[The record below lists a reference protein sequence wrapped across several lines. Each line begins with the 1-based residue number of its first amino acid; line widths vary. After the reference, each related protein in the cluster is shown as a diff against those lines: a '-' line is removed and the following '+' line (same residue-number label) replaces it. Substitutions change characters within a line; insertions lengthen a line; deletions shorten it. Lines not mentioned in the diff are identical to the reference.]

1 MVEEINMAVN
11 KKSPR
16 ESAVEMTELVLPNDT
31 NLLGNLLGGRLMHW
45 MDIAG
50 GMSAS
55 RYANKVVVTAAVDNL
70 IFHHPVKLGELVNLK
85 AIVTWTGRTSMEIL
99 VKVIAE
105 NTLTGEKKLANEA
118 FFTFVAL
125 DEAGKSCPVPVLLLK
140 TDEEK
145 IQNKEAINRRT
156 RRLELK
162 GKL

>member
-1 MVEEINMAVN
+1 MAVN
-11 KKSPR
+11 KKSPQ

-70 IFHHPVKLGELVNLK
+70 IFHYPVELGELVNLK
-85 AIVTWTGRTSMEIL
+85 AIITWTGRTSMEIL

-125 DEAGKSCPVPVLLLK
+125 DEAGKPCPVPVLLLK

>member
-1 MVEEINMAVN
+1 MAVN

-125 DEAGKSCPVPVLLLK
+125 DEAGKPCPIPVLLLK
-140 TDEEK
+140 TYEEK

-162 GKL
+162 EKI

>member
-1 MVEEINMAVN
+1 MHDL
-11 KKSPR
+11 KKSPGD
-16 ESAVEMTELVLPNDT
+16 SAVEMTELVLPNDT

-70 IFHHPVKLGELVNLK
+70 VFHHPIKLGELVNLK
-85 AIVTWTGRTSMEIL
+85 AVVTWTGRTSMEIL

-125 DEAGKSCPVPVLLLK
+125 DENGTPFPVPKLSPK
-140 TDEEK
+140 TEYEK
-145 IQNKEAINRRT
+145 KLYKEAINRRA

-162 GKL
+162 REM

>member
-1 MVEEINMAVN
+1 MTVN

-45 MDIAG
+45 MDIAC

-70 IFHHPVKLGELVNLK
+70 IFHHPIKLGELVNLK
-85 AIVTWTGRTSMEIL
+85 AIVTWTGHTSMEIL
-99 VKVIAE
+99 VIVIAE

-125 DEAGKSCPVPVLLLK
+125 DNTGKPCPVPKLLPG
-140 TDEEK
+140 TDKEK
-145 IQNKEAINRRT
+145 KLYKEAANRRA

-162 GKL
+162 RKI

>member
-1 MVEEINMAVN
+1 MASS
-11 KKSPR
+11 KKSPQQ
-16 ESAVEMTELVLPNDT
+16 SAVEMTELVLPNDT

-70 IFHHPVKLGELVNLK
+70 VFHHPIQLGELVNLK

-125 DEAGKSCPVPVLLLK
+125 NDDGKPNPVPTLLP
-140 TDEEK
+140 ESNQEK
-145 IQNKEAINRRT
+145 LLNKEAIDRRA
-156 RRLELK
+156 RRLELMQK
-162 GKL
+162 I

>member
-1 MVEEINMAVN
+1 MATDE
-11 KKSPR
+11 KSPQ

-125 DEAGKSCPVPVLLLK
+125 DKEGNPHPVPTLSAE
-140 TDEEK
+140 TDEERRLY
-145 IQNKEAINRRT
+145 QEAIIRRNRR
-156 RRLELK
+156 LKLK
-162 GKL
+162 GEI

>member
-1 MVEEINMAVN
+1 MSVN
-11 KKSPR
+11 KKSPQ

-145 IQNKEAINRRT
+145 TQNKKAINRRT

>member
-1 MVEEINMAVN
+1 MTIK
-11 KKSPR
+11 KKSPQ

-70 IFHHPVKLGELVNLK
+70 VFHHPIELGELVNLK

-99 VKVIAE
+99 VRVIAE

-125 DEAGKSCPVPVLLLK
+125 DEDGKSCPVPVLMPK

-145 IQNKEAINRRT
+145 MLNKEAMKRRAK
-156 RRLELK
+156 RLELNQK
-162 GKL
+162 I

>member
-1 MVEEINMAVN
+1 MSVI
-11 KKSPR
+11 KKSPQ

-99 VKVIAE
+99 IKVIAE

-125 DEAGKSCPVPVLLLK
+125 DEAGKSCPVPVLMLK

-162 GKL
+162 GRL

>member
-1 MVEEINMAVN
+1 MTNN
-11 KKSPR
+11 LKSPQ

-55 RYANKVVVTAAVDNL
+55 RYSNKVVVTAAVDNL
-70 IFHHPVKLGELVNLK
+70 IFHHPIKLGELVNLK
-85 AIVTWTGRTSMEIL
+85 AVVTWTGRTSMEIL

-105 NTLTGEKKLANEA
+105 NTLTGENKLANEA

-125 DEAGKSCPVPVLLLK
+125 DEAGNPFPVPKLSPQ
-140 TDEEK
+140 TDEE
-145 IQNKEAINRRT
+145 ITLNNEAINRRAI
-156 RRLELK
+156 RLKLK
-162 GKL
+162 NKI

>member
-1 MVEEINMAVN
+1 
-11 KKSPR
+11 
-16 ESAVEMTELVLPNDT
+16 
-31 NLLGNLLGGRLMHW
+31 MHW

-50 GMSAS
+50 GMSAA

-145 IQNKEAINRRT
+145 IQQQA
-156 RRLELK
+156 RLKDLEK
-162 GKL
+162 KR

>member
-1 MVEEINMAVN
+1 MAVN

-125 DEAGKSCPVPVLLLK
+125 DEAGKPCSVPVLLLI

-162 GKL
+162 EKI

>member
-1 MVEEINMAVN
+1 MSVN
-11 KKSPR
+11 KKSPK

-70 IFHHPVKLGELVNLK
+70 LFHHPVKLGELVNLK

-125 DEAGKSCPVPVLLLK
+125 DEAGKPCPVPVLLPK

-162 GKL
+162 EKI

>member
-1 MVEEINMAVN
+1 MEFPMHDI

-16 ESAVEMTELVLPNDT
+16 DSAVEMTELVLPNDT

-55 RYANKVVVTAAVDNL
+55 RYANRVVVTAAVDNL
-70 IFHHPVKLGELVNLK
+70 IFHHPIKLGELVNLK
-85 AIVTWTGRTSMEIL
+85 AFVTWTGRTSMEIL

-105 NTLTGEKKLANEA
+105 NTLTGENKLANEA

-125 DEAGKSCPVPVLLLK
+125 DENGIPFPVPTLSPE
-140 TDEEK
+140 TEFEK
-145 IQNKEAINRRT
+145 ILYKEAINRRA

-162 GKL
+162 REM

>member
-1 MVEEINMAVN
+1 MSVN
-11 KKSPR
+11 KKSPQ

-45 MDIAG
+45 MDIAS

-70 IFHHPVKLGELVNLK
+70 IFHYPVELGELVNLK

-125 DEAGKSCPVPVLLLK
+125 DEAGKPCPVPVLLLK

>member
-1 MVEEINMAVN
+1 MTVN
-11 KKSPR
+11 NKSPQD
-16 ESAVEMTELVLPNDT
+16 STVEMTELVLPNDT

-70 IFHHPVKLGELVNLK
+70 IFHHPIKLGELVNLK

-99 VKVIAE
+99 VNVIAE

-125 DEAGKSCPVPVLLLK
+125 DEDGRPCLVPGLLPK
-140 TDEEK
+140 TEGEK
-145 IQNKEAINRRT
+145 TLNKEAIKRRT
-156 RRLELK
+156 KRLELK
-162 GKL
+162 QKM